1 MSADL
6 HIRIIFD
13 RVFNRMRINGVA
25 NSSYAAFTDT
35 ELERYLPRERRFQ
48 TKF

>member
-13 RVFNRMRINGVA
+13 RAFNRMGINGVA

-35 ELERYLPRERRFQ
+35 ELERYLSMERGFLTQ
-48 TKF
+48 F